1 MLPSTLFYIAAV
13 VMLASALAVVL
24 SRNAVYSAILL
35 VLTFFSLAVMYL
47 LLEAYFL
54 AVVEVLVYA
63 GAIMVL
69 FLFVIMLLNTTR
81 EEALP
86 KLMQLQRAASLFLIV
101 IFIFGILLLIM
112 GGTTELHQADGIFTS
127 GSARA
132 LGTALF
138 TDYLLPFEVASL
150 LLLVALIGTVY
161 LAKRK
166 V

>member
-1 MLPSTLFYIAAV
+1 MMPSILFYIAAA

-54 AVVEVLVYA
+54 AVLEVLVYA

-86 KLMQLQRAASLFLIV
+86 KLMQLQRVSSLFLIV
-101 IFIFGILLLIM
+101 LFIFGILLLIV
-112 GGTTELHQADGIFTS
+112 GSTSELHQADGISTS

-138 TDYLLPFEVASL
+138 TDYLLPFEAASL

>member
-69 FLFVIMLLNTTR
+69 FLFVILLLNTTR